1 MLAVIVLLSAD
12 ESAENDLSFINL
24 WVYAEVMWV
33 LLTPNLKTIYEKT
46 NQWLSQSTERE
57 ERGAFKGLVRK
68 EGME

>member
-1 MLAVIVLLSAD
+1 MLAVIVFLSAD
-12 ESAENDLSFINL
+12 ESTENDLSFINL

-57 ERGAFKGLVRK
+57 ERGTFKGLVRK